1 MSDIKTGDIDVK
13 LIQSVVNL
21 FADRIHP
28 IPTRTCPKVKEHR
41 GLGGLVDYDIKV
53 RNDQKVDPI
62 KKEIITTKEL
72 RPLIHLG
79 IRIWYDGYVHSG
91 YSDPKPFRSS
101 SELQKA
107 IESALTDFPL
117 WVNIEKMN

>member
-1 MSDIKTGDIDVK
+1 MASDAKDIDIKS
-13 LIQSVVNL
+13 IQSVINF

-62 KKEIITTKEL
+62 K
-72 RPLIHLG
+72 
-79 IRIWYDGYVHSG
+79 RIKAADS
-91 YSDPKPFRSS
+91 FRNTY
-101 SELQKA
+101 L
-107 IESALTDFPL
+107 
-117 WVNIEKMN
+117 V